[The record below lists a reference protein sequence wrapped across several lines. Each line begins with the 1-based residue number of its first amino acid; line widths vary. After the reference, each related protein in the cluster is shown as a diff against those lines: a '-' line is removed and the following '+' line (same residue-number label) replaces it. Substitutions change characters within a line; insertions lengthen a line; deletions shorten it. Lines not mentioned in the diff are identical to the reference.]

1 MLIYVR
7 VPGRRSPQFDGRRGL
22 VGVFSLF
29 RRRRFHIA
37 WFWQRFGV
45 DDEVVDRTLPAA
57 DL

>member
-7 VPGRRSPQFDGRRGL
+7 VPGRLSLRFDGRRGL
-22 VGVFSLF
+22 TGVFSRF

-37 WFWQRFGV
+37 GFWQRFGV

-57 DL
+57 DP